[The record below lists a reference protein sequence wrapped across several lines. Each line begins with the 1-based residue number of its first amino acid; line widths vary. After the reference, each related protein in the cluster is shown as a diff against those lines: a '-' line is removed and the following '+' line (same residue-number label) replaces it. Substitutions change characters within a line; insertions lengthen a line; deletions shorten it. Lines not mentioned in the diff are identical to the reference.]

1 MDPLLGNFFLAE
13 AARTGTVVAPIGIA
27 HFVIR
32 FDDVGAEGPV
42 AIIDIAEM
50 AGSVGADGDPPGWL
64 FFDSVEQR
72 AKYLAWLAESRSG
85 SRKTRRRGAD
95 YFFSLLRRL
104 RMASLAAP
112 SMWGS
117 GGFPPRPRVLRA
129 LRRA

>member
-1 MDPLLGNFFLAE
+1 
-13 AARTGTVVAPIGIA
+13 VAPIGTA

-85 SRKTRRRGAD
+85 EEDLTPGRRLFLFAASALAHGVARRAVNVGAAEVFRRG
-95 YFFSLLRRL
+95 
-104 RMASLAAP
+104 P
-112 SMWGS
+112 Q
-117 GGFPPRPRVLRA
+117 VLRA